1 MKTSK
6 NMIKFE
12 KNLLDNLSAQAK
24 ESPRLRATMD
34 LRTTPND
41 MSQRVLNALEPG
53 TVVPIH
59 RHRNTT
65 EVVVLIRGKVKQTLY
80 DDNGKITSS
89 FIVEA
94 GSDLCGYSIDAG
106 QWHTTECL
114 VSGTIFCEAKD
125 GAYEPLSSNDLMEK

>member
-1 MKTSK
+1 
-6 NMIKFE
+6 MIKFE

-53 TVVPIH
+53 TIVPIH
-59 RHRNTT
+59 RHIKST

-80 DDNGKITSS
+80 DENGNITSS

-94 GSDLCGYSIDAG
+94 GSDMCGYSIDAG

-125 GAYEPLSSNDLMEK
+125 GAYEPLSPSDIMEIKL